1 MSSIRFISVL
11 SLFLL
16 SSVFCRAEKTPV
28 YEEFSSLG
36 SGGLKLSEDNHVAKT
51 ATCIYKCTSDAVFG
65 FDFFNTPS
73 ENKKVSI
80 NFSGADQVM
89 TTSAIDSLAGLDLYY
104 YYKTSPSV
112 EVPHINVQLSRDSVH
127 WTDPIESD
135 GMYTTNGRV
144 EASFVPGRYYVR
156 LTNANSNK
164 ASIYAVR
171 FSFGGCNCF
180 LYIPE

>member
-16 SSVFCRAEKTPV
+16 SSAICRAEKTPV

-36 SGGLKLSEDNHVAKT
+36 VGNIVFSESYHVAKT

-65 FDFFNTPS
+65 LDLFNS
-73 ENKKVSI
+73 LGSQKISI

-89 TTSAIDSLAGLDLYY
+89 TTSAIDSLAGINLYY
-104 YYKTSPSV
+104 YYKTSPLQ
-112 EVPHINVQLSRDSVH
+112 VPHINVQLSRDSVH
-127 WTDPIESD
+127 WTEPIECD
-135 GMYTTNGRV
+135 GMYSTNGRV

>member
-16 SSVFCRAEKTPV
+16 SSAICRAEKTPV

-36 SGGLKLSEDNHVAKT
+36 SGGLKLSEENHVAKT
-51 ATCIYKCTSDAVFG
+51 ATCIYKCTSGAVFG
-65 FDFFNTPS
+65 FDFVDGIS
-73 ENKKVSI
+73 GKISI

-89 TTSAIDSLAGLDLYY
+89 TTSAIDSLAGLNLYY
-104 YYKTSPSV
+104 KYQTSPSV
-112 EVPHINVQLSRDSVH
+112 KVPHINVQLSRDSVH
-127 WTDPIESD
+127 WTEPIECD
-135 GMYTTNGRV
+135 GMYSTNGRV

>member
-16 SSVFCRAEKTPV
+16 SSAICRAEKTPV
-28 YEEFSSLG
+28 YEEFSSVG
-36 SGGLKLSEDNHVAKT
+36 SGGLKLSEENHVAKT
-51 ATCIYKCTSDAVFG
+51 ATCIYKCTSDAVFWLDLFHSLG
-65 FDFFNTPS
+65 S
-73 ENKKVSI
+73 QKISI

-89 TTSAIDSLAGLDLYY
+89 TTSAIDSLAGINLYY
-104 YYKTSPSV
+104 YYKTSPLQ
-112 EVPHINVQLSRDSVH
+112 VPHINVQLSRDSVH

>member
-1 MSSIRFISVL
+1 MSSIRFISVF
-11 SLFLL
+11 SLVLL
-16 SSVFCRAEKTPV
+16 SSAICRAEKTPV

-36 SGGLKLSEDNHVAKT
+36 VGNIVFSESYHVAKT

-65 FDFFNTPS
+65 LDFFNTPS

-89 TTSAIDSLAGLDLYY
+89 TTSAIDSLAGINLYY
-104 YYKTSPSV
+104 YYKTLQ
-112 EVPHINVQLSRDSVH
+112 VPHINVQLSRDSVH
-127 WTDPIESD
+127 WTEPIECD
-135 GMYTTNGRV
+135 GMYSTNGRV

>member
-36 SGGLKLSEDNHVAKT
+36 SGGMKLSETNHVGKT

-65 FDFFNTPS
+65 LDLFNS
-73 ENKKVSI
+73 LGSQKISI

-89 TTSAIDSLAGLDLYY
+89 TTSAIDSLAGINLYY
-104 YYKTSPSV
+104 YYKTSPLQ
-112 EVPHINVQLSRDSVH
+112 VPHINVQLSRDSVH
-127 WTDPIESD
+127 WTEPIECD